1 MYAVF
6 LQLLASFLG
15 ALGFSFI
22 FNVEKKFLLFC
33 SFGGILVWSA
43 YLIASLSFRW
53 DDLLSAAFSAAVC
66 QLFGETMARIL
77 KAPTTTFCIPAL
89 VPLIP
94 GGSLYRTM
102 DAAISRDLSAFKAY
116 GGATLK
122 IAFGIA
128 IGLSF
133 ASAFFLI
140 FKKIAKK
147 SNNF

>member
-1 MYAVF
+1 METVL

-15 ALGFSFI
+15 ALGFSLI
-22 FNVEKKFLLFC
+22 FNVEKRFLIPC
-33 SFGGILVWSA
+33 SLGGILVWSA
-43 YLIASLSFRW
+43 YLVASLSLGW
-53 DDLLSAAFSAAVC
+53 DDLLSAACSAACC
-66 QLFGETMARIL
+66 QLFAEIMARVL

-102 DAAISRDLSAFKAY
+102 DAAISRDLTAFKNY

-133 ASAFFLI
+133 ASACFLI
-140 FKKIAKK
+140 FKKIPKK
-147 SNNF
+147 TKKF